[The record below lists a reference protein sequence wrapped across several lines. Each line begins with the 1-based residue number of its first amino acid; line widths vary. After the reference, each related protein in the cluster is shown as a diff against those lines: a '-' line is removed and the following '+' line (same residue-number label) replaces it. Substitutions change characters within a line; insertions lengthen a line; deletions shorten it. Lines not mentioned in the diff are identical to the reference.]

1 MPLISDNF
9 HEKKL
14 KEFGINI
21 KTKYF
26 VGNKVYERNTDNSIN
41 NDITSGI
48 RCEKDYYIDKKLVHK
63 ETIFDSRIEYT
74 FISKE
79 IENKEYTCSNCGM
92 HSKLKDFVNGCPYC
106 RTYYN
111 IDYVDKDLGSKYHY
125 DRVLK
130 NNSYRIITAVF
141 DLIISIILCFLF
153 IKTTSRTFN
162 SIDIFKI
169 FIYGL
174 ILSLILYYFFYILD
188 AYIILGPI
196 RRYKDKQNQK
206 QIDFWN
212 RTKIDKKSFFN
223 NLNYEVRKYY
233 YSKKN
238 IIDFD
243 VLDYIEFN
251 DFIIDGIKHIKVL
264 AEIRIVYYDMGKI
277 KSKITKEEYV
287 FKKNLNEKLELK
299 DGANM
304 IKCHNCGSSVDVTEG
319 ICSYCHTKIRY
330 LQEWILEKKD

>member
-41 NDITSGI
+41 DDITSGI

-169 FIYGL
+169 F
-174 ILSLILYYFFYILD
+174 LD